1 MAGIGCHGM
10 ALYVPSRRTA
20 TITQMGGEGA
30 NWIGQAPFTS
40 EDHIFQNLGDGTYTH
55 SGLLALRA
63 ASASGVNITYKI
75 LYNDA
80 VAMTGGQPA
89 EGSFTVSQIA
99 HQVWAEG
106 TKRLAIVSDDPGKY
120 PKNYFPQGA
129 SVHHRREMDQLQREL
144 REVKGLSVLIYD
156 QTCAA
161 EKRRRRKRG
170 LYPDPPKRVFINDLV
185 CEGCGDCSQTSNCV
199 SVQPLDTEF
208 GRKRQIDQSNCNKDY
223 SCVDGF
229 CPSFVTVHGGALRR
243 PKTGSVDSTQPFADL
258 PLPPTRQLDAPY
270 NILVTGI
277 GGTGVITIG
286 ALLGMAA
293 HLDGRGCS
301 ALDFTGLAQKNGAVM
316 SHVRIARAPEDISTV
331 RIASGGADLIL
342 GCDIVVSAGTT
353 ALSRVER
360 GVTRAFVNA
369 DLQPTASFVMNPDI
383 DFEINAMQ
391 SALVDAIGDNNLDI
405 IDATGIATI
414 LMGDS
419 IATNSFMLG
428 YAFQKGTI
436 PLSQEAILRAIEIN
450 GAAIEMNKQAFG
462 WGRLAAH
469 DISRVRSVTQF
480 RSRAVTT
487 TRTLDE
493 TITYRARFLAG
504 YQDAAYADRYLATV
518 AKVRKAEA
526 AAAPSSTELTEAVA
540 KNLFKLMAYKDEYE
554 VARLYADDS
563 FAKKLGER
571 FEGDFR
577 LKFHLAPP
585 IFARRD
591 KATGHLLKKEFGD
604 WMMPAFRLLAKL
616 RFLRGTAWDP
626 FGRSAERK
634 AERRLIEDYRAMIE
648 PRIASLTAEQIPHLA
663 RLARLPEMIRGYG
676 HIKEASIAKAAAEKA
691 RLEAEVDNNRFA
703 AAAE

>member
-1 MAGIGCHGM
+1 
-10 ALYVPSRRTA
+10 
-20 TITQMGGEGA
+20 MGGEGV

-63 ASASGVNITYKI
+63 AGASGVNITYKI

-89 EGSFTVSQIA
+89 EGSFTVAQIA
-99 HQVWAEG
+99 HQVAAEG

-120 PKNYFPQGA
+120 PAKDYFPQGA
-129 SVHHRREMDQLQREL
+129 TVHHRREMDQLQREL
-144 REVKGLSVLIYD
+144 RETKGLSVLIYD

-229 CPSFVTVHGGALRR
+229 CPSFVTVHGGMLKR
-243 PKTGSVDSTQPFADL
+243 PKTSSVDSGQLFADL
-258 PLPPTRQLDAPY
+258 PLPLPSELDAPY

-293 HLDGRGCS
+293 HVDGKGCS

-316 SHVRIARAPEDISTV
+316 SHVRIAPKPEDIASV
-331 RIASGGADLIL
+331 RIATGGADLIL

-383 DFEINAMQ
+383 DFEMNAMQ
-391 SALVDAIGDNNLDI
+391 TALRDTIGDKNLDI

-436 PLSQEAILRAIEIN
+436 PLSLEAIMRAIEIN
-450 GAAIEMNKQAFG
+450 GAAVEMNKQAFG

-480 RSRAVTT
+480 RSRAAAT

-493 TITYRARFLAG
+493 TIAYRAEFLTA
-504 YQDAAYADRYLATV
+504 YQDKAYAERYLATV
-518 AKVRKAEA
+518 AKVRRAEA
-526 AAAPSSTELTEAVA
+526 AVSTSSTELTEAVA

-563 FAKKLGER
+563 FAKKLGEK

-591 KATGHLLKKEFGD
+591 KATGHLLKKEFGG

-616 RFLRGTAWDP
+616 KFLRGTAWDP

-634 AERRLIEDYRAMIE
+634 TERRLIEDYLGMIDQ
-648 PRIASLTAEQIPHLA
+648 RIASLKAEQIPLLA
-663 RLARLPEMIRGYG
+663 RLSRLPETIRGYG
-676 HIKEASIAKAAAEKA
+676 HIKEASIAKAIAERA
-691 RLEAEVDNNRFA
+691 RLEAELENNRFA